1 MSLYLIFSIITVF
14 LALAFVLLHLAAA
27 VSAILKGKKKL
38 RNWIYYNR
46 CHCWYL
52 STSPCYG
59 KSYLGILYMAI
70 C

>member
-27 VSAILKGKKKL
+27 VSANSKRQKKL

-59 KSYLGILYMAI
+59 NRTLAFYILAI